1 MKQAAQRTVSF
12 KALQRA
18 RPTIEDFAKSYF
30 PYLGLRLPDD
40 FLTYLD
46 VLVWVEATI
55 YQLDEDNESLT
66 ECGRL
71 DQALVAEGIQGIT
84 EVLRQQGLL
93 DEQLQRELKQGLRY
107 WSLEQDICRRL
118 LAAPRALQAPAALT
132 AEEVL
137 ECHAAKSFDYR
148 VLCLL
153 LFRLAR
159 LPHDEALLSFLRLD
173 EMLVDIS
180 DDLVDYEDDVLANS
194 FNIFR
199 CYIQLYG
206 KEAELKLVE
215 RISSLE
221 GQHGRLLA
229 GLSEGARE
237 HYWRR
242 HREASE
248 GQGSDRWVFPPPIY
262 DEAAYRVRVRSEE
275 AAAAAATGAAGEAAA
290 AVTAAALGATE
301 AVGAST
307 TEAEAPATAEGST
320 GGASGPVAAES

>member
-1 MKQAAQRTVSF
+1 MAQRDDPAAITTISF
-12 KALQRA
+12 KAMQRA
-18 RPTIEDFAKSYF
+18 RATIEDFSRSYF
-30 PYLGLRLPDD
+30 PYVGLSLPDD
-40 FLTYLD
+40 FFKYLD

-55 YQLDEDNESLT
+55 YQLDEDNEQLT
-66 ECGRL
+66 ETGL
-71 DQALVAEGIQGIT
+71 IDHQPTAAGIKGICA
-84 EVLRQQGLL
+84 VLSQQELM
-93 DEQLQRELKQGLRY
+93 DEAVQRELQQGLRY
-107 WSLEQDICRRL
+107 WLLEQDICRRL
-118 LAAPRALQAPAALT
+118 LHAPRPLQTSAQLT
-132 AEEVL
+132 AAEVL

-153 LFRLAR
+153 LFRLTKK
-159 LPHDEALLSFLRLD
+159 PYDEALLSFLRLD

-206 KEAELKLVE
+206 REAELRLVE

-221 GQHGRLLA
+221 EQHGRLLA
-229 GLSEGARE
+229 GLTEDMRE

-262 DEAAYRVRVRSEE
+262 DEATYRERIERE
-275 AAAAAATGAAGEAAA
+275 
-290 AVTAAALGATE
+290 
-301 AVGAST
+301 
-307 TEAEAPATAEGST
+307 EAEARA
-320 GGASGPVAAES
+320 GGGNVCQL